1 MSDYDTPYDLAA
13 DEYANGEYEED
24 DTPREITV
32 TRYVCPHCS
41 RGHSKKPAAK
51 AHIARCQKNP
61 GNRGCRS
68 CYFHIPPGGSRGG
81 CVPGQDCD
89 CNVVYED
96 CAAEIDLSGGLATG
110 CPKWKSRHQGLI

>member
-51 AHIARCQKNP
+51 A
-61 GNRGCRS
+61 
-68 CYFHIPPGGSRGG
+68 
-81 CVPGQDCD
+81 
-89 CNVVYED
+89 
-96 CAAEIDLSGGLATG
+96 
-110 CPKWKSRHQGLI
+110 